1 MKEKYIKPNT
11 EIEFFKICNIL
22 TESGGGDIQPGDND
36 TPFGE

>member
-22 TESGGGDIQPGDND
+22 TESGGDIQPGDND
-36 TPFGE
+36 QPFGS